1 MKITCPHCG
10 LSGRI
15 SDEKLKA
22 SSGNVRCP
30 RCRKTF
36 TPTAEFPSGVEIPSR
51 PPGPLPKTKRT
62 KREDVIVG
70 TRSGDD
76 VPFTRVMADAD
87 AQTIPDGDL
96 LVEIEG
102 IDLKE
107 EIPQTESSD
116 EIISLG
122 EEDIV
127 SEEGPPFVDIGA
139 EIPEV
144 GTEGEAEP
152 AAPPAR
158 PASKGFFSLLSAIK
172 KPKTA
177 VEPEPALAPVKK
189 GKRGIRGGFILI
201 LFSVLVLWG
210 GYWFFSTYWPP
221 YEKEKD
227 FLTDSRVLFDK
238 YHELMVYL
246 KVGLP
251 DPVFSTKVAEA
262 AYIYEVYNEK
272 HEALYAED
280 PLFVSLTVTG
290 RLFLAVKE
298 LLDRDMAP
306 NNFLGLEWGEGF
318 PFVTKE
324 EYVNA
329 LVEGIPLCITT
340 AEKNFQFSK
349 EMLDAA
355 TDFNF
360 VSMTLA
366 SVTNGPRES
375 DRRRYAVELKKINKV
390 FAGLNS
396 SMPVLEKT
404 IVDVRNMMKSLP

>member
-15 SDEKLKA
+15 SEEKLKA
-22 SSGNVRCP
+22 SSGSVRCP

-36 TPTAEFPSGVEIPSR
+36 TPAAESLSGLDT
-51 PPGPLPKTKRT
+51 PPRAPDLPAKTKRT
-62 KREDVIVG
+62 KREDILVG
-70 TRSGDD
+70 SRSGDD

-87 AQTIPDGDL
+87 VHAIPDDDL
-96 LVEIEG
+96 LVDIEG

-107 EIPQTESSD
+107 EIPEASGGD

-127 SEEGPPFVDIGA
+127 SDGGPPFVDLGA
-139 EIPEV
+139 EIPEA
-144 GTEGEAEP
+144 GAGDQTEPVAVTPSAPRGFFGFLSAGKKP
-152 AAPPAR
+152 NVAAAPVP
-158 PASKGFFSLLSAIK
+158 P
-172 KPKTA
+172 
-177 VEPEPALAPVKK
+177 LAPVEK
-189 GKRGIRGGFILI
+189 GKRGIRNGFLLV
-201 LFSVLVLWG
+201 LFFVLVLWG
-210 GYWFFSTYWPP
+210 SYWFFSTYWPP
-221 YEKEKD
+221 YEREKD
-227 FLTDSRVLFDK
+227 FLADSRGLFDK

-262 AYIYEVYNEK
+262 AYVYEVYKEK
-272 HEALYAED
+272 HEALYVED

-290 RLFLAVKE
+290 RLFLAIKE

-329 LVEGIPLCITT
+329 LVEGIPVCITT

-349 EMLDAA
+349 EMLDLGA
-355 TDFNF
+355 DFNF

-366 SVTNGPRES
+366 SVENGPSES
-375 DRRRYAVELKKINKV
+375 ERRRYVPELKKINKD
-390 FAGLNS
+390 FAGLQS
-396 SMPVLEKT
+396 SMPALEKA
-404 IVDVRNMMKSLP
+404 IVDVQRMMKSLR